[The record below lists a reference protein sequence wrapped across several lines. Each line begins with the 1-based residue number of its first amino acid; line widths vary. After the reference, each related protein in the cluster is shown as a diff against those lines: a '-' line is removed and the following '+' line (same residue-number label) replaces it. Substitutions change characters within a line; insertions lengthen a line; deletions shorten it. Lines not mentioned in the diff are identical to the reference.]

1 MYTLDL
7 RRLKMDLMITAETL
21 TTQGDA
27 QHKPLAEI
35 ITAMLASLPEIE
47 KILLAGG
54 GKPITFGAPAQ
65 RPRGHRILHEG
76 VALSK
81 TKIENPEGLI
91 RETRN
96 RRF

>member
-7 RRLKMDLMITAETL
+7 RRLKMDLMITAEML
-21 TTQGDA
+21 TTQVAA

-35 ITAMLASLPEIE
+35 ITAVLTCLPEIE

-54 GKPITFGAPAQ
+54 DKPITFGAPAQ

-76 VALSK
+76 VVLPK

-91 RETRN
+91 REMRN